1 MLHVVLE
8 SWLNF
13 YCNLLGN
20 WLKETHNRWRG
31 WFLHPMN
38 HMRRQSFCILAVLT
52 HFQNIYLND
61 TYAQNES
68 IRPSKVQKSY
78 TCMRLFP
85 KLMYF
90 NITFYL
96 VNFREGGCAF
106 NWPNKRLKKNTK
118 CLLKNEKENYCL
130 YKSFKRVG
138 SDHKHS

>member
-38 HMRRQSFCILAVLT
+38 HMRRRSSCILAVLT